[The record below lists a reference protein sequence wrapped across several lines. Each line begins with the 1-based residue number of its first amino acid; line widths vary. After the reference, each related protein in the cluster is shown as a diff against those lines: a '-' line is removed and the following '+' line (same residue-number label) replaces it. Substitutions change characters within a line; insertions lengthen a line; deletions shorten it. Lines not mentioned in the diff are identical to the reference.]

1 MLMTS
6 IRSIIYSILA
16 SLQFAD
22 KTFIFHLLTRGFV
35 NGGFPTFIASNYP
48 FYLFGKLFGL
58 PDFFFGTID
67 FSQFGIFQLALNFDT
82 NFYFIN
88 IG

>member
-22 KTFIFHLLTRGFV
+22 ETFIFHLLTRGFV
-35 NGGFPTFIASNYP
+35 NGGLPTFIASNYP
-48 FYLFGKLFGL
+48 FSLFGKQFGL
-58 PDFFFGTID
+58 PGFFFGTID
-67 FSQFGIFQLALNFDT
+67 FSQFGIFQLALNLTPIFT
-82 NFYFIN
+82 LSA
-88 IG
+88 